1 MSNEAE
7 QQPQSLRALFYGAE
21 AKRKELES
29 TYDSNSDA
37 YQQKL
42 SSAIAT
48 YEECLRVAD
57 RVSLFSPNETLE
69 DVSSGDIQY
78 MVINYHLAELLQRAV
93 GTDRK
98 STLLSAR
105 ESYEKFMK
113 LLDSYDV
120 LSKPDAKLY
129 EKYQES
135 PNSFST
141 ASTTDAAA
149 RRDTKISRFRA
160 EKELKAKLEV
170 CSVAIS
176 RGPISNRGIQHLN
189 QNPAAFQNDE
199 DALRQLHLTNI
210 ALCVHQTFASLE
222 SLAQELQILAMAPP
236 APPPNAGPATEDWR
250 QRDRRGDGYS
260 ERLDSPLASLS
271 SRTGPI
277 LSADG
282 KPMRPFTLL
291 DSRQRVQQG
300 VFRPDHSLP
309 TMTIDEYLDEERKR
323 GGIIEGGGEQS
334 GMQPEPD
341 EDNLEKADAETL
353 KARAWDDYKDDNAK
367 GSGNTMNRG

>member
-21 AKRKELES
+21 ARRKELES

-160 EKELKAKLEV
+160 EKELKAKLE
-170 CSVAIS
+170 
-176 RGPISNRGIQHLN
+176 
-189 QNPAAFQNDE
+189 
-199 DALRQLHLTNI
+199 
-210 ALCVHQTFASLE
+210 
-222 SLAQELQILAMAPP
+222 
-236 APPPNAGPATEDWR
+236 
-250 QRDRRGDGYS
+250 
-260 ERLDSPLASLS
+260 
-271 SRTGPI
+271 
-277 LSADG
+277 
-282 KPMRPFTLL
+282 
-291 DSRQRVQQG
+291 QG

>member
-1 MSNEAE
+1 M
-7 QQPQSLRALFYGAE
+7 
-21 AKRKELES
+21 
-29 TYDSNSDA
+29 
-37 YQQKL
+37 
-42 SSAIAT
+42 I
-48 YEECLRVAD
+48 
-57 RVSLFSPNETLE
+57 
-69 DVSSGDIQY
+69 
-78 MVINYHLAELLQRAV
+78 INYHLAELLQRVV

-98 STLLSAR
+98 ATLLSAR
-105 ESYEKFMK
+105 GCYEKFMK

-141 ASTTDAAA
+141 ASTSDAAA
-149 RRDTKISRFRA
+149 RRETKIARFRA

-170 CSVAIS
+170 RSSAIS
-176 RGPISNRGIQHLN
+176 RGLLVTGVQHLN

-199 DALRQLHLTNI
+199 DALRQLHLTSI
-210 ALCVHQTFASLE
+210 ALRVHQTFASLE
-222 SLAQELQILAMAPP
+222 SIAQELQILAMAPP
-236 APPPNAGPATEDWR
+236 APPPNAGPAADLR

-260 ERLDSPLASLS
+260 ERLDAPLAGLS
-271 SRTGPI
+271 NRTGPI

-282 KPMRPFTLL
+282 KPLRPFTLL
-291 DSRQRVQQG
+291 DNRQRVQQG

-341 EDNLEKADAETL
+341 EDNMEKADAETI
-353 KARAWDDYKDDNAK
+353 KARAWDDFKDDNPK
-367 GSGNTMNRG
+367 GAGNTMNRG

>member
-1 MSNEAE
+1 MSNESE
-7 QQPQSLRALFYGAE
+7 QQPQSLRALFSSAE
-21 AKRKELES
+21 AKRKDLEA

-48 YEECLRVAD
+48 YEECLKVAD

-78 MVINYHLAELLQRAV
+78 MIINYHLAELLQRIV

-98 STLLSAR
+98 ATLLSAR
-105 ESYEKFMK
+105 GCYEKFMK

-141 ASTTDAAA
+141 ASTSDAAA
-149 RRDTKISRFRA
+149 RRETKIARFRA
-160 EKELKAKLEV
+160 EKELKAKLE
-170 CSVAIS
+170 
-176 RGPISNRGIQHLN
+176 HLN

-222 SLAQELQILAMAPP
+222 SIAQELQILAMAPP
-236 APPPNAGPATEDWR
+236 APPPNAGPTAEDLR

-260 ERLDSPLASLS
+260 ERLDAPLAGLS
-271 SRTGPI
+271 NRTGPI

-282 KPMRPFTLL
+282 KPLRPFTLL
-291 DSRQRVQQG
+291 DNRQRVQQG

-341 EDNLEKADAETL
+341 EDNMEKADAETM
-353 KARAWDDYKDDNAK
+353 KARAWDDFKDDNPK
-367 GSGNTMNRG
+367 GAGNTMNRG